1 MTVKHSI
8 IKTVRNGNAVKRWH
22 TRRMLT
28 TDTVGEHTANVI
40 IILLMLEHSPSK
52 SLIYA
57 ALLHDTA
64 EQWVGDIP
72 ATAKWSSP
80 ELKAACDS
88 LEHKML
94 DASYLSLPN
103 LTEAE
108 QLVLKWADMLDLL
121 YRCMD
126 EIELGN
132 TTMRE
137 VFDRGVTYLKGLS
150 EHGQGLIL
158 LENLIK
164 ECNDV

>member
-1 MTVKHSI
+1 MTVKTSV

-40 IILLMLEHSPSK
+40 IILLMLETSPSK

-64 EQWVGDIP
+64 EQWTGDIP

-80 ELKAACDS
+80 ELKFACDN
-88 LEHKML
+88 LERKML
-94 DASYLSLPN
+94 DDNYLALPH
-103 LTEAE
+103 LTEHE
-108 QLVLKWADMLDLL
+108 QLALKWADMLDLL
-121 YRCMD
+121 YRCID
-126 EIELGN
+126 ELELGN

-137 VFDRGVTYLKGLS
+137 VFDRGVTYLRGLGD
-150 EHGQGLIL
+150 HAVGLAL
-158 LENLIK
+158 LEDLIK
-164 ECNDV
+164 ERNDV